1 MGRIHPYA
9 LLSVSIVLEVFG
21 TTMMKL
27 SVGFTVPL
35 FTVLT
40 LMGYLVSFTLLTFT
54 LKHLPLGL
62 VYGIW
67 GGVGTVLTAAIGIIA
82 WGDPFN
88 WITCVGIA
96 LVVGGVVL
104 LNQGTQDLEDAR
116 EMHSQVEEGRS
127 FSN

>member
-1 MGRIHPYA
+1 MDRVHPYA
-9 LLSVSIVLEVFG
+9 LLSVSIILEVFG

-27 SVGFTVPL
+27 SEGFSVPL
-35 FTVLT
+35 LTALT
-40 LMGYLVSFTLLTFT
+40 LAGYLVSFTLLTFT

-88 WITCVGIA
+88 VITCVGIA

-104 LNQGTQDLEDAR
+104 LNQGTQELEDAR
-116 EMHSQVEEGRS
+116 EAAKDAQQA
-127 FSN
+127 

>member
-1 MGRIHPYA
+1 MNRIHPYV
-9 LLSVSIVLEVFG
+9 LLSVSIVLEVFA

-27 SVGFTVPL
+27 SEGFSLPL

-40 LMGYLVSFTLLTFT
+40 LAGYLVSFTLLTFT
-54 LKHLPLGL
+54 LKHLSLGL

-67 GGVGTVLTAAIGIIA
+67 GGVGTVLTAAIGIVA

-104 LNQGTQDLEDAR
+104 LNQGTQEIEDQRAK
-116 EMHSQVEEGRS
+116 EVGGRA
-127 FSN
+127 

>member
-1 MGRIHPYA
+1 MNRIHPYV
-9 LLSVSIVLEVFG
+9 LLSVSIVLEVFA

-27 SVGFTVPL
+27 SEGFSLPL

-40 LMGYLVSFTLLTFT
+40 LAGYLVSFTLLTFT
-54 LKHLPLGL
+54 LKHLSLGL

-67 GGVGTVLTAAIGIIA
+67 GGVGTVLTAAIGIVA

-104 LNQGTQDLEDAR
+104 LNQGTQEIEDQCAKEVR
-116 EMHSQVEEGRS
+116 GRA
-127 FSN
+127 

>member
-1 MGRIHPYA
+1 MDRIHPYA
-9 LLSVSIVLEVFG
+9 PLSASIVLEVFG

-27 SVGFTVPL
+27 SEGFTVLL
-35 FTVLT
+35 FTALT
-40 LMGYLVSFTLLTFT
+40 LAGYLVSFTLLTFT
-54 LKHLPLGL
+54 LKHLSLGL

-88 WITCVGIA
+88 GITCVGIA

-104 LNQGTQDLEDAR
+104 LNQGTQELEDAR
-116 EMHSQVEEGRS
+116 EATKDAQQA
-127 FSN
+127 

>member
-1 MGRIHPYA
+1 MNRIHPYA
-9 LLSVSIVLEVFG
+9 LLSVSIILEVFA

-27 SVGFTVPL
+27 SEGFSVPL
-35 FTVLT
+35 FTALT
-40 LMGYLVSFTLLTFT
+40 LAGYLVSFTLLTFT
-54 LKHLPLGL
+54 LKHLSLGL

-67 GGVGTVLTAAIGIIA
+67 GGVGTVLTAAIGIVA

-104 LNQGTQDLEDAR
+104 LNQGTQEIEDRRAKEAESR
-116 EMHSQVEEGRS
+116 A
-127 FSN
+127 

>member
-1 MGRIHPYA
+1 MDRVHPYA
-9 LLSVSIVLEVFG
+9 LLSVSIILEVFG

-27 SVGFTVPL
+27 SEGFSAPL
-35 FTVLT
+35 FTALT
-40 LMGYLVSFTLLTFT
+40 LAGYLVSFTLLTFT

-88 WITCVGIA
+88 VITCVGIA

-104 LNQGTQDLEDAR
+104 LNQGTQELEDAR
-116 EMHSQVEEGRS
+116 EVAKDAQQA
-127 FSN
+127 

>member
-1 MGRIHPYA
+1 MDRIHPYA
-9 LLSVSIVLEVFG
+9 LLSVSIVLEVFA

-27 SVGFTVPL
+27 AVGFTVPL

-40 LMGYLVSFTLLTFT
+40 LIGYLASFTLLTFT

-67 GGVGTVLTAAIGIIA
+67 GGVGTVLTAAIGIIV

-104 LNQGTQDLEDAR
+104 LNQGTQEIEDRRKQAGDAR
-116 EMHSQVEEGRS
+116 
-127 FSN
+127 